1 MIDCIF
7 YIYMRICV
15 GTGIERINNS
25 IKRGLCVVS
34 HAKLYSSI
42 EFERKGCNHP
52 SIGQTSRLLLYGD
65 NVITFLSRTW
75 PMSRYRHIGIGGCT
89 RRKYARNAKSFV
101 TRARKERGP
110 RSGFRSWHFALT
122 LAWKINFT
130 GEKLESER
138 CCTDRLNVVRGNYML
153 KYVDVL
159 IYKCMR
165 VCMYVYMNSKDRRSL
180 KKNIFVIPRS

>member
-1 MIDCIF
+1 
-7 YIYMRICV
+7 MRRLACKTV
-15 GTGIERINNS
+15 FVDRIRAEGLQPPLDRTDFKIGCCTAITS
-25 IKRGLCVVS
+25 LHFSRVRGRC
-34 HAKLYSSI
+34 
-42 EFERKGCNHP
+42 
-52 SIGQTSRLLLYGD
+52 
-65 NVITFLSRTW
+65 
-75 PMSRYRHIGIGGCT
+75 RYRHIGIGGCT

-153 KYVDVL
+153 KYIDVL

-165 VCMYVYMNSKDRRSL
+165 VCMYVHMNSKGRRSL
-180 KKNIFVIPRS
+180 KKNFFVIPRS